1 MKIRNYLAMALL
13 APVTAFANDFPTLD
27 RVDYVLTCMKKHGGQ
42 TVDNLYACSCAI
54 DVMAE
59 KLPYDTFV
67 ESSTY
72 ASFKRMPGERGGL
85 FRDNEKGEELTKV
98 LKEAEKEAESR
109 CFIGVRHVQ
118 IKKPAPK

>member
-1 MKIRNYLAMALL
+1 MLLL
-13 APVTAFANDFPTLD
+13 APAAVFANDYPTLD

-72 ASFKRMPGERGGL
+72 SSFKRMPGERGGV
-85 FRDNEKGEELTKV
+85 FRDNEHGEELTKV
-98 LKEAEKEAESR
+98 LKEAEIEADSR
-109 CFIGVRHVQ
+109 CFIGVKHIQ
-118 IKKPAPK
+118 IKKSASK